1 MNDDNMFSL
10 HVHFP
15 NLIPNSDDN
24 LNNLTF
30 DLNVSTPQGQWTLLQ
45 ITRAFSFSLHKF
57 GWLQVSSVFF
67 KGKSTGHL
75 QKWNILHV
83 S

>member
-24 LNNLTF
+24 LNNMTF
-30 DLNVSTPQGQWTLLQ
+30 DLNVSTPQGQWTLL
-45 ITRAFSFSLHKF
+45 
-57 GWLQVSSVFF
+57 
-67 KGKSTGHL
+67 
-75 QKWNILHV
+75 
-83 S
+83 